1 MAEIRGPQSS
11 AGIFNFY
18 DAPDK
23 GFDINIKVFLLAILV
38 FAALIIIFD
47 HFL

>member
-1 MAEIRGPQSS
+1 MAEIRGPQSQ

-23 GFDINIKVFLLAILV
+23 GMDINLKVFLILIIV
-38 FAALIIIFD
+38 FAALIIVFD

>member
-1 MAEIRGPQSS
+1 MAEIRGPQSK

-23 GFDINIKVFLLAILV
+23 GYDINIKIFLIV
-38 FAALIIIFD
+38 VIIFAAIIIIFD
-47 HFL
+47 HFV